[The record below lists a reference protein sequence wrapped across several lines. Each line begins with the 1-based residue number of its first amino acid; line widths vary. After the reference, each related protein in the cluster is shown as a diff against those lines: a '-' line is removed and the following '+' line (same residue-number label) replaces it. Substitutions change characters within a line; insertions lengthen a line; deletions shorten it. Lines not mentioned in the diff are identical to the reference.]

1 MFIASHFGR
10 SRPITQNDGSSDRT
24 VPLRKRTV
32 TKPSSPSGA
41 GRKPLLTPEVQAE
54 FFGARALGLSVKRSA
69 ELAGVSETS
78 ITNWRTRG
86 KAVKRVPA
94 NKRNA
99 MDVKCLDFLRAL
111 EKIDSEWIRRCE
123 IVLSL
128 SMAPGQSRK
137 AWEESTQDE
146 RREATATAKWKL
158 SHQAPSDNAGQDRDH
173 GCRQR
178 TCRPGSNQRR
188 GRVQGVI

>member
-1 MFIASHFGR
+1 MSA
-10 SRPITQNDGSSDRT
+10 
-24 VPLRKRTV
+24 
-32 TKPSSPSGA
+32 PSSKRNPL

-54 FFGARALGLSVKRSA
+54 FFGARALGLSIKRSA

-86 KAVKRVPA
+86 EAVKRVAA

-137 AWEESTQDE
+137 AWDEATQDE

-158 SHQAPSDNAGQDRDH
+158 SHQAPSDYSTQV
-173 GCRQR
+173 R
-178 TCRPGSNQRR
+178 TEITGADSGPVDIRSDGMDVFKVMLE
-188 GRVQGVI
+188 VQAYDEAHNDDN